1 MILWLRLALKPL
13 DELLRRYA
21 YQVRHALPLCRS
33 AVPFEAKD
41 KIAAL
46 SKRFKVQGI
55 PCLVIVDK
63 DFNTITVKGREG
75 VSSDAA
81 GARFPWKPRSVSDI
95 LSAAS
100 LVDKAGTKFSWAAD
114 FAGKEAIGL
123 YFSAHWC
130 PPCREF
136 TPKLADWYSSHIA
149 AGPLAGRADIIFVSS
164 DRDEASFNGYLGEM
178 PWKGG

>member
-1 MILWLRLALKPL
+1 MLIIPHTVASYFASDSALLPPL
-13 DELLRRYA
+13 
-21 YQVRHALPLCRS
+21 VMF

-41 KIAAL
+41 KEAAL
-46 SKRFKVQGI
+46 SKRFKVKGI
-55 PCLVIVDK
+55 PTLVVVDK
-63 DFNTITVKGREG
+63 DFNEITVKGRQG
-75 VSSDAA
+75 VTSDSA
-81 GARFPWKPRSVSDI
+81 GARFPWKDRT
-95 LSAAS
+95 LSEVLAGS
-100 LVDKAGTKFSWAAD
+100 SYVDKAGAKFTWAEH

-130 PPCREF
+130 PPCRGF

-178 PWKGG
+178 PWKGEAYSRVS